1 MIPQHGMPS
10 NEAMSMVMSLQ
21 SKSIWSTNRLC
32 IGKKTYSC
40 YQVDQP
46 GRVILTKNISI
57 TWRMGR
63 WSTNQTHRHEGP
75 YIMPHLCYKNRQ
87 KLQDHHEILERRIVM
102 WASGDLDLCES
113 SQIQDYLGK
122 AIYREDNDNKRMTIA
137 FRNKMQ
143 KGDEN
148 NALNRVPT

>member
-1 MIPQHGMPS
+1 
-10 NEAMSMVMSLQ
+10 
-21 SKSIWSTNRLC
+21 
-32 IGKKTYSC
+32 
-40 YQVDQP
+40 
-46 GRVILTKNISI
+46 
-57 TWRMGR
+57 
-63 WSTNQTHRHEGP
+63 
-75 YIMPHLCYKNRQ
+75 MPHLCYKNRQ